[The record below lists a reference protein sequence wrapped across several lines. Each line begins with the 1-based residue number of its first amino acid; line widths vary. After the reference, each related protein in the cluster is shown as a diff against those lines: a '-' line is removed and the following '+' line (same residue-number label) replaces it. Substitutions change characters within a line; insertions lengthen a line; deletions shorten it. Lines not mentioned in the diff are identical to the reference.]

1 MNAANI
7 VDVDS
12 NVGVNGDLDNES
24 APHFIEN
31 ISEEEIGGGLENPK
45 SLLGDLD
52 PEDRLSGPQDE
63 DGTLDIP
70 AFLRRQAN

>member
-1 MNAANI
+1 M
-7 VDVDS
+7 
-12 NVGVNGDLDNES
+12 
-24 APHFIEN
+24 IEN

-52 PEDRLSGPQDE
+52 PADRLSGPQDE